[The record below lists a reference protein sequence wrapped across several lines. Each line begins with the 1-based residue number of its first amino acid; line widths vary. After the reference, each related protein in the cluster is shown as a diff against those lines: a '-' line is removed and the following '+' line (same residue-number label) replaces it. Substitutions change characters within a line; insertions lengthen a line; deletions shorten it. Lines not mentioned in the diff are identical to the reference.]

1 MNRRQ
6 LLGRSAAA
14 LVTALGLPLLK
25 RPGARAGG
33 VVNRLERAGR
43 ALRQQL
49 GERLITPQ
57 LPWAN
62 LRPDQP
68 VPGRLKNPWYLVS
81 QPGGTQSTG
90 MAGAWSAQASG
101 LAVRAA
107 SANDVAAAVNVARE
121 QRLRLVVKGAGGD
134 YFGRSSGRADSLL
147 IWTHDLNQIRVQ
159 RAFRPEGA
167 PADLPA
173 VTALEVSAGN
183 TWLQAY
189 QAATA
194 AKLYVQ
200 GGGCTTVGA
209 CGGFTQ
215 GGGFGNFSKRF
226 GSGAGNVLQLEL
238 ITADGQLRTVN
249 AYRDPDLY
257 WALKGG
263 GGGTF
268 AVVVRQTL
276 LAHPMPRLD
285 GWLSGSIEA
294 ADDALFEEVLQRYLE
309 LVRDAL
315 LNPSWGEG
323 VVIEPG
329 QRRLQLGTAF
339 LDLDAEAAEAIWQ
352 PLLEPLRRRP
362 NDFRVTARFRT
373 QPFERKWQP
382 SGESVFWDQR
392 PDAPAGQFWW
402 KGNQNEVGAFWG
414 GYQGRG
420 IPLDALEAGRVAEL
434 ARAFAAASRQ
444 SFLLFQTN
452 KGLAGMD
459 PSGLERERA
468 TAMNPAVLNNAGFVT
483 LARWVQYRY
492 PGIPGHE
499 PDAAEGAQQRHAV
512 EASMAPIRTATPGAG
527 SYVNEGDFFEPNW
540 REEFWG
546 PHYPRLLA
554 IKRRVDPTNLFRVHH
569 GVGSEISGS
578 DQSDVSTS

>member
-1 MNRRQ
+1 M
-6 LLGRSAAA
+6 
-14 LVTALGLPLLK
+14 
-25 RPGARAGG
+25 
-33 VVNRLERAGR
+33 
-43 ALRQQL
+43 
-49 GERLITPQ
+49 
-57 LPWAN
+57 
-62 LRPDQP
+62 
-68 VPGRLKNPWYLVS
+68 S
-81 QPGGTQSTG
+81 QPDGTQSTG
-90 MAGAWSAQASG
+90 MAGAWSAKASG

-107 SANDVAAAVNVARE
+107 SANDVATAVNVARE

-134 YFGRSSGRADSLL
+134 YFGRSSGPADSLL
-147 IWTHDLNQIRVQ
+147 IWTHDLNRIRVQ
-159 RAFRPEGA
+159 RAFRPVGA

-173 VTALEVSAGN
+173 VPALEVSAGN

-194 AKLYVQ
+194 AGLYVQ

-226 GSGAGNVLQLEL
+226 GSG
-238 ITADGQLRTVN
+238 
-249 AYRDPDLY
+249 
-257 WALKGG
+257 
-263 GGGTF
+263 TF
-268 AVVVRQTL
+268 GVVVRQTL
-276 LAHPMPRLD
+276 LAHPIPRLD

-294 ADDALFEEVLQRYLE
+294 DDDALFEELLQRYLE

-315 LNPSWGEG
+315 VNPSWGEG

-362 NDFRVTARFRT
+362 DDFRVEARFRT

-420 IPLDALEAGRVAEL
+420 IPLEALEAGRVAEL

-499 PDAAEGAQQRHAV
+499 PDAAEGAQQRQAV
-512 EASMAPIRTATPGAG
+512 EASMAPIRAATPGSG

-569 GVGSEISGS
+569 GVGSDNSGS
-578 DQSDVSTS
+578 DQAGGSAS

>member
-1 MNRRQ
+1 MKRRQ
-6 LLGRSAAA
+6 LLSQSASA
-14 LVTALGLPLLK
+14 LLTALGLPLL
-25 RPGARAGG
+25 RQPGARASGAA
-33 VVNRLERAGR
+33 NRLETARR
-43 ALRQQL
+43 ALRQRL
-49 GERLITPQ
+49 GDRLIRPQ

-62 LRPDQP
+62 LRPDQA
-68 VPGRLKNPWYLVS
+68 VPARLKNPWYLVS

-134 YFGRSSGRADSLL
+134 YFGRSSGPADSLL

-173 VTALEVSAGN
+173 VPALEVSAGN

-194 AKLYVQ
+194 AGLYVQ

-215 GGGFGNFSKRF
+215 GGGFGSYSKRF
-226 GSGAGNVLQLEL
+226 GSGAGNVLQLDL
-238 ITADGQLRTVN
+238 VTADGQLRTVN
-249 AYRDPDLY
+249 AYRDPELY

-268 AVVVRQTL
+268 GVVVHQTL
-276 LAHPMPRLD
+276 LAHPIPRLD
-285 GWLSGSIEA
+285 GWLSGSIEV
-294 ADDALFEEVLQRYLE
+294 ADDALFEELLQRYLE

-315 LNPSWGEG
+315 VNPSWGEG
-323 VVIEPG
+323 IVIEPG

-339 LDLDAEAAEAIWQ
+339 LDLAAEDAETIWQ
-352 PLLEPLRRRP
+352 PLLDPLRRRP
-362 NDFRVTARFRT
+362 ADFRVQARFRT

-382 SGESVFWDQR
+382 SGESVFWDRR
-392 PDAPAGQFWW
+392 PGAPAGQFWW

-420 IPLDALEAGRVAEL
+420 IPLDALEAESVAEL

-452 KGLAGMD
+452 KGLAGME
-459 PSGLERERA
+459 PSGMERERG
-468 TAMNPAVLNNAGFVT
+468 TSMNPAVLNNAGFIT

-499 PDAAEGAQQRHAV
+499 PDAADGALQRRAV
-512 EASMAPIRTATPGAG
+512 EASMAHIRAATPGGG

-540 REEFWG
+540 QEEFWG

-569 GVGSEISGS
+569 GVGSDHPGGS
-578 DQSDVSTS
+578 ES

>member
-1 MNRRQ
+1 MKRRQ
-6 LLGRSAAA
+6 LLSQSASA
-14 LVTALGLPLLK
+14 LLTALGLPLL
-25 RPGARAGG
+25 RQPGARASGAA
-33 VVNRLERAGR
+33 NRLETARR
-43 ALRQQL
+43 ALRQRL
-49 GERLITPQ
+49 GDRLIRPQ

-68 VPGRLKNPWYLVS
+68 VPARLKNPWYLVS

-134 YFGRSSGRADSLL
+134 YFGRSSGPADSLL

-173 VTALEVSAGN
+173 VPALEVSAGN

-194 AKLYVQ
+194 AGLYVQ

-215 GGGFGNFSKRF
+215 GGGFGSYSKRF
-226 GSGAGNVLQLEL
+226 GSGAGNVLQLDVV
-238 ITADGQLRTVN
+238 TADGQLRTVN
-249 AYRDPDLY
+249 AYRDPELY

-268 AVVVRQTL
+268 GVVVRQTL
-276 LAHPMPRLD
+276 LAHPIPRLD

-294 ADDALFEEVLQRYLE
+294 DDDALFEELLQRYLE

-315 LNPSWGEG
+315 VNPSWGEG
-323 VVIEPG
+323 IVIEPG

-339 LDLDAEAAEAIWQ
+339 LDLAAEDAETIWQ
-352 PLLEPLRRRP
+352 PLLEPLHRRP
-362 NDFRVTARFRT
+362 ADFRVQARFRT

-382 SGESVFWDQR
+382 SGESVFWDRR
-392 PDAPAGQFWW
+392 PGAPAGQFWW

-420 IPLDALEAGRVAEL
+420 IPLDALEAESVAEL

-452 KGLAGMD
+452 KGLAGME
-459 PSGLERERA
+459 PSGMERERG
-468 TAMNPAVLNNAGFVT
+468 TSMNPAVLNNAGFIT

-499 PDAAEGAQQRHAV
+499 PDAADGALQRRAV
-512 EASMAPIRTATPGAG
+512 EASMAHIRAATPGGG

-540 REEFWG
+540 QEEFWG

-569 GVGSEISGS
+569 GVGSDQAGGS
-578 DQSDVSTS
+578 DS

>member
-1 MNRRQ
+1 MKRRH
-6 LLGRSAAA
+6 LLRQAGAA
-14 LVTALGLPLLK
+14 LVAAVAWPRLGQ
-25 RPGARAGG
+25 ARDTFSSKLG
-33 VVNRLERAGR
+33 NRL
-43 ALRQQL
+43 
-49 GERLITPQ
+49 IKPV

-62 LRPDQP
+62 LRPGEP
-68 VPGRLKNPWYLVS
+68 VPARLKNPWFLVS

-90 MAGAWSAQASG
+90 MAGAWQAQASR
-101 LAVRAA
+101 LAIRAR
-107 SANDVAAAVNVARE
+107 SADDVATGVAMARE
-121 QRLRLVVKGAGGD
+121 QGLRLVVKGAGGD
-134 YFGRSSGRADSLL
+134 YFGRSTGPADSLL

-159 RAFRPEGA
+159 PAFRPAGA
-167 PADLPA
+167 PADLAA
-173 VTALEVSAGN
+173 VPALEVSAGN

-194 AKLYVQ
+194 AGLYVQ

-215 GGGFGNFSKRF
+215 GGGFGSYSKRF
-226 GSGAGNVLQLEL
+226 GSGAGNVLQLEV
-238 ITADGQLRTVN
+238 ITADGNLRTVN

-268 AVVVRQTL
+268 GVVVRQTL

-294 ADDALFEEVLQRYLE
+294 ANDVLLEEVLQRYLE
-309 LVRDAL
+309 LVREAL
-315 LNPSWGEG
+315 VNPSWGEG
-323 VVIEPG
+323 IVIEPG

-339 LDLDAEAAEAIWQ
+339 LDLEADAAEAIWQ
-352 PLLEPLRRRP
+352 PLLEPLRQRP
-362 NDFRVTARFRT
+362 DDFRVEARFRV
-373 QPFERKWQP
+373 QPFARKWQP
-382 SGESVFWDQR
+382 SGESVFWDRR
-392 PDAPAGQFWW
+392 PGAPAGQFWW

-420 IPLDALEAGRVAEL
+420 VPMDALQPSHVQEL
-434 ARAFAAASRQ
+434 ARAFMAASRQ

-452 KGLAGMD
+452 KGLAGIA
-459 PSGLERERA
+459 PESLTRERA
-468 TAMNPAVLNNAGFVT
+468 TAMNPAVLSNAGFIT

-492 PGIPGHE
+492 PGISGHE
-499 PDAAEGAQQRHAV
+499 PNAAEGTQQRRAV
-512 EASMAPIRTATPGAG
+512 EASMAHIRAATPGGG

-540 REEFWG
+540 QEEFWG

-569 GVGSEISGS
+569 GVGSNQAGGS
-578 DQSDVSTS
+578 DS

>member
-1 MNRRQ
+1 MKRRQ
-6 LLGRSAAA
+6 LLSQSASA
-14 LVTALGLPLLK
+14 LLTALGLPLL
-25 RPGARAGG
+25 RQPGARASGAA
-33 VVNRLERAGR
+33 NRLETARR
-43 ALRQQL
+43 ALRQRL
-49 GERLITPQ
+49 GDRLIRPQ

-62 LRPDQP
+62 LRPDQA
-68 VPGRLKNPWYLVS
+68 VPARLKNPWYLVS

-134 YFGRSSGRADSLL
+134 YFGRSSGPADSLL

-173 VTALEVSAGN
+173 VPALEVSAGN

-194 AKLYVQ
+194 AGLYVQ

-215 GGGFGNFSKRF
+215 GGGFGSYSKRF
-226 GSGAGNVLQLEL
+226 GSGAGNVLQLDVV
-238 ITADGQLRTVN
+238 TADGGLRTVN
-249 AYRDPDLY
+249 AYRDPELY

-268 AVVVRQTL
+268 GVVVRQTL
-276 LAHPMPRLD
+276 LAHPIPRLD

-294 ADDALFEEVLQRYLE
+294 ADDALFEELLQRYLE

-315 LNPSWGEG
+315 VNPSWGEG
-323 VVIEPG
+323 IVIEPG

-339 LDLDAEAAEAIWQ
+339 LDLAAEDAETIWQ

-362 NDFRVTARFRT
+362 ADFRVQARFRT

-382 SGESVFWDQR
+382 SGESVFWDRR
-392 PDAPAGQFWW
+392 PGAPAGQFWW

-420 IPLDALEAGRVAEL
+420 IPLDALQPTRVQEL
-434 ARAFAAASRQ
+434 ARAFMAASRQ

-452 KGLAGMD
+452 KGLAGME
-459 PSGLERERA
+459 PNGLERERG
-468 TAMNPAVLNNAGFVT
+468 TSMNPAVLNNAGFVT

-499 PDAAEGAQQRHAV
+499 PDAADGALQRRAV
-512 EASMAPIRTATPGAG
+512 EASMAHIRAATPGGG

-540 REEFWG
+540 QEEFWG

-569 GVGSEISGS
+569 GVGSDHPGG
-578 DQSDVSTS
+578 STS

>member
-1 MNRRQ
+1 M
-6 LLGRSAAA
+6 
-14 LVTALGLPLLK
+14 
-25 RPGARAGG
+25 
-33 VVNRLERAGR
+33 
-43 ALRQQL
+43 
-49 GERLITPQ
+49 
-57 LPWAN
+57 
-62 LRPDQP
+62 
-68 VPGRLKNPWYLVS
+68 S

-90 MAGAWSAQASG
+90 MAGAWSAKASG

-107 SANDVAAAVNVARE
+107 SANDVTTAVNVARE

-134 YFGRSSGRADSLL
+134 YFGRSSGPADSLL
-147 IWTHDLNQIRVQ
+147 IWTHDLNRIRVQ
-159 RAFRPEGA
+159 RAFRPVGA

-173 VTALEVSAGN
+173 VPALEVSAGN

-194 AKLYVQ
+194 AGLYVQ

-226 GSGAGNVLQLEL
+226 GSG
-238 ITADGQLRTVN
+238 
-249 AYRDPDLY
+249 
-257 WALKGG
+257 
-263 GGGTF
+263 TF
-268 AVVVRQTL
+268 GVVVRQTL
-276 LAHPMPRLD
+276 LAHPIPRLD

-294 ADDALFEEVLQRYLE
+294 DDDALFEELLQRYLE

-315 LNPSWGEG
+315 VNPSWGEG

-362 NDFRVTARFRT
+362 DDFRVEARFRT

-420 IPLDALEAGRVAEL
+420 IPLEALEAGRVAEL

-499 PDAAEGAQQRHAV
+499 PDAAEGAQQRQAV
-512 EASMAPIRTATPGAG
+512 EASMAPIRAATPGAG

-569 GVGSEISGS
+569 GVGSDNSGS
-578 DQSDVSTS
+578 DQAGGSTS